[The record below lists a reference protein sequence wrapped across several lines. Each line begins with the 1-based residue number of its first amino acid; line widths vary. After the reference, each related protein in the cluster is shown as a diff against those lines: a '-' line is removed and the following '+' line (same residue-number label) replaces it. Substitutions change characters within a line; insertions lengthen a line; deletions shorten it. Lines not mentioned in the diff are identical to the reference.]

1 MATSSWPIL
10 SASLEFTAQY
20 KLPVQFDT
28 AIQIHLTNESHR
40 DEDEA
45 FSKVVTLPTSIL
57 VVRIYGCTNLSH
69 ADFKIVDDILVY
81 ARVISGALGKSTHHT
96 TFAKGKPV
104 WNEYL
109 FFPVQLTGNP
119 KSKSNKLTVLIIWR
133 DEAQDKKTGVSSHKL
148 LGKAEFL
155 LYKLARHIKI
165 FETIDITNRKQQNV
179 GQLQIEM
186 ALVSGPFGF
195 GQAFQ
200 IENNLHS
207 PEEMVKCSLYPR
219 IAPSYE
225 RFHCR
230 GLAVV
235 PRKVQPSSIIPF
247 NNRTKNFEPTISET
261 HGMKPLLHTQKSFSV
276 LASRLTRLPALHS
289 GFLQQKTRTSR
300 IAYLRGTLRY
310 LDKVDNHLSL
320 NEANEKP
327 VNQAA
332 PAKQKNDS
340 CKEAQAQ
347 SAVNPKSIS
356 QADVAKNMSTFYY
369 EEQNAIRV
377 YDLMTCKSACK
388 EKKSKDKTE
397 ILVSHIRKEMN
408 LRYKYLG
415 EAQSLPRDD
424 EMWNIYKAKR
434 NETMM
439 RIAVNYHATGN
450 GDLKRVTPQME
461 LEDKED
467 TGSIPHFL
475 ESIKQLEESRSHS
488 STVRSASVSSSL
500 HSVDLTPEY
509 YTRKHFRSSSLLGA
523 LFKSTA
529 YLDE

>member
-347 SAVNPKSIS
+347 SADIVSLNDGLHVIS
-356 QADVAKNMSTFYY
+356 EDQ
-369 EEQNAIRV
+369 
-377 YDLMTCKSACK
+377 
-388 EKKSKDKTE
+388 
-397 ILVSHIRKEMN
+397 
-408 LRYKYLG
+408 
-415 EAQSLPRDD
+415 
-424 EMWNIYKAKR
+424 
-434 NETMM
+434 
-439 RIAVNYHATGN
+439 
-450 GDLKRVTPQME
+450 E